1 MLVTIVLAALAVD
14 GLFSLAGIIPDG
26 PRPTR
31 ADIFG
36 TISIDYKLF
45 LKRRRHRDLRL
56 GWSGSAGRR
65 RFARLRGP
73 LWVLRYSDREHSSRI
88 GIARRHVPTG
98 DAPPTASP
106 QSHAGASSVSY
117 EDATKRYEGSDEPA
131 VDGLTLDVPAG
142 EICVLVGPSAAARRR
157 RCGWSTAPSR

>member
-45 LKRRRHRDLRL
+45 LNVAATAIFALLVWLSRGGGASHACEDP
-56 GWSGSAGRR
+56 SGYSG
-65 RFARLRGP
+65 
-73 LWVLRYSDREHSSRI
+73 YSDREHSS
-88 GIARRHVPTG
+88 A
-98 DAPPTASP
+98 
-106 QSHAGASSVSY
+106 
-117 EDATKRYEGSDEPA
+117 
-131 VDGLTLDVPAG
+131 
-142 EICVLVGPSAAARRR
+142 
-157 RCGWSTAPSR
+157 